1 MCPYETENMYVDK
14 SFGWTNY
21 QVILAVGTNEPIIF
35 QPCHKNKM
43 LFLHVEKLPTVLFQ
57 LSNRLYV
64 QLTENHLEEFKSRII
79 MKLPEEGKGKSLL

>member
-1 MCPYETENMYVDK
+1 
-14 SFGWTNY
+14 
-21 QVILAVGTNEPIIF
+21 
-35 QPCHKNKM
+35 M